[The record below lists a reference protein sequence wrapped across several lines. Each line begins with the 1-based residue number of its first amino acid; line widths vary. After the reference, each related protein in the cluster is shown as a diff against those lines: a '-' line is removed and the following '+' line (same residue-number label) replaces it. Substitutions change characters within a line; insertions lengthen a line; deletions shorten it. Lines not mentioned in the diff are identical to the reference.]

1 MPTAQRTAQPRPIS
15 WFVRS
20 TQVLAWL
27 LVGISL
33 GLSLWIVVPAP
44 TRSLLPLGVGAPE
57 VSPWLTG
64 LSAIAAV
71 VVWLTHRWA
80 RVAVLRNGSGNR
92 LKPRTSAKVALGLCA
107 IALVVSLLP
116 LMQVNG
122 TSAAIAA
129 EMQAVLGTDYLAQI
143 PPSLQEQLRP
153 QPFRLWDVFRGIAPA
168 PTPLSIQRGVVF
180 ATPAGVP
187 LRLNVY
193 RPSAA
198 GTYPTLVVIYGGAW
212 QGGSPDSHETFSRY
226 IAAQGYAV
234 VAIDYRHAPQYPFPA
249 QLEDVRA
256 ALTYL
261 KTHGVELGADLSRLA
276 LMGRSAGAQLAAI
289 ATYEQPSIL
298 PIRAVINYYGPVDL
312 TTGYDDPPIPDPID
326 TRAVL
331 RAFLGGTPD
340 QHPSLYRRASPINYV
355 QPGLPPTLL
364 VYAGRD
370 HVVQAR
376 YGHQLYHQLQ
386 ATSNQAVWLEIPWSE
401 HAFDILFNGVGN
413 QLALYYTERFLAWA
427 LYSSPL

>member
-1 MPTAQRTAQPRPIS
+1 MPAAQPTAQPSPIS

-27 LVGISL
+27 LVGVSL

-44 TRSLLPLGVGAPE
+44 TRLLLPLGVGAPE
-57 VSPWLTG
+57 VSPWLAG

-71 VVWLTHRWA
+71 AVWLSHRWA
-80 RVAVLRNGSGNR
+80 RGVAIRDAFGHRLRTR
-92 LKPRTSAKVALGLCA
+92 ISAGVALGLCA

-116 LMQVNG
+116 LVQVKG

-129 EMQAVLGTDYLAQI
+129 EMQAVLGSDYLAPI
-143 PPSLQEQLRP
+143 PPSLRGQLRP
-153 QPFRLWDVFRGIAPA
+153 KPFRLWDVFAGIAPVA
-168 PTPLSIQRGVVF
+168 TPLSLRRGVVF

-198 GTYPTLVVIYGGAW
+198 GPYPTLVVIYGGAW

-261 KTHGVELGADLSRLA
+261 KTHGVELGVDLSRLA

-289 ATYEQPSIL
+289 VAYEQPPIL
-298 PIRAVINYYGPVDL
+298 PIRAVINYYGPVNL
-312 TTGYDDPPIPDPID
+312 TTGYDNPPIPDPID

-340 QHPSLYRRASPINYV
+340 QEPSLYRRASPINYV
-355 QPGLPPTLL
+355 RPGLPPTLL

-370 HVVQAR
+370 HVVEAK
-376 YGHQLYHQLQ
+376 YGNQLYRQLQ
-386 ATSNQAVWLEIPWSE
+386 TAGNRAVWLEIPWSE

-413 QLALYYTERFLAWA
+413 QVALYYTERFLAWA
-427 LYSSPL
+427 LYANPV